1 MDTTVSVIGPD
12 EATARDVAAAL
23 QGSGGG
29 SGGRPGGG
37 SGGPLRHR
45 IVVGAGP
52 ESTVPHPGR
61 SFGVVAV
68 VPAPCTASDA
78 RVVRAVVASVGGCVL
93 YAESGGDDPAE
104 LAALV
109 AEPGVVTVRW
119 HRDAATGAATDR
131 AALAELRTVLD
142 GMWVDVPR
150 WLADARRADADR
162 ADRVRITVRL
172 AAEDIA
178 TDLLDSAR
186 HDRGDR
192 RSGTVDTAALDAAF
206 RSRLTVAVLEQ
217 GVEMPHLTAPEDT
230 PDTAGESAGDRTGD
244 RAATTDPAVTARP
257 DRSALALSALAAGGA
272 ALAAG
277 AAAGRVAGAA
287 VGTVVALAVAAL
299 VLVIRWRTLVAASR
313 TRGREEALVALRRRW
328 TTTVTDVVARLQ
340 APSVAVAVAEETGV
354 QR

>member
-23 QGSGGG
+23 QGSGG
-29 SGGRPGGG
+29 RPGGG

-52 ESTVPHPGR
+52 DPTASHPGR

-68 VPAPCTASDA
+68 VPAPCTAADA

-119 HRDAATGAATDR
+119 QRDAATGAATDR

-178 TDLLDSAR
+178 TDLLDGAR
-186 HDRGDR
+186 RDSGDGRG
-192 RSGTVDTAALDAAF
+192 GTVDAVDTAALDAAF

-230 PDTAGESAGDRTGD
+230 PDTVEEKRGDRTGD

-257 DRSALALSALAAGGA
+257 DRSALALSTLAADGA

-287 VGTVVALAVAAL
+287 VGTVVALVVAAL

-313 TRGREEALVALRRRW
+313 TRGREAALVALRRRW

-340 APSVAVAVAEETGV
+340 VPSVAVAVAEETGV

>member
-12 EATARDVAAAL
+12 EATARDVAGAL
-23 QGSGGG
+23 QG

-37 SGGPLRHR
+37 SGGTLRHR

-52 ESTVPHPGR
+52 DPTASHPGR

-68 VPAPCTASDA
+68 VPAPCTAADA

-178 TDLLDSAR
+178 TDLLDGAR
-186 HDRGDR
+186 RDGGDG
-192 RSGTVDTAALDAAF
+192 RSGAVDTVDTVDTAALDAAF

-230 PDTAGESAGDRTGD
+230 PDTAEDRESTAAT
-244 RAATTDPAVTARP
+244 ATTDPAVTTRP

-313 TRGREEALVALRRRW
+313 TRGREAALVALRRRW

-340 APSVAVAVAEETGV
+340 VPSVAVSVAEETGV

>member
-29 SGGRPGGG
+29 SGGGLGGA
-37 SGGPLRHR
+37 LRHR

-52 ESTVPHPGR
+52 DPVSPQPGR
-61 SFGVVAV
+61 SVGVVAV
-68 VPAPCTASDA
+68 VPAPCTAADA

-178 TDLLDSAR
+178 TDLLDGAR
-186 HDRGDR
+186 RDGGDG
-192 RSGTVDTAALDAAF
+192 RSGAVDTVDTVDTAALDAAF

-230 PDTAGESAGDRTGD
+230 PDTAEDRESTAAT
-244 RAATTDPAVTARP
+244 ATTDPAVTTRP

-313 TRGREEALVALRRRW
+313 TRGREAALVALRRRW

-340 APSVAVAVAEETGV
+340 VPSVAVSVAEETGV

>member
-23 QGSGGG
+23 QGSGG
-29 SGGRPGGG
+29 RPGGG
-37 SGGPLRHR
+37 SGGALRHR

-52 ESTVPHPGR
+52 DPTAPHPGR

-68 VPAPCTASDA
+68 VPAPCTAADA

-131 AALAELRTVLD
+131 AALAELRAVLD

-192 RSGTVDTAALDAAF
+192 RSGTVDTAALDADF

-217 GVEMPHLTAPEDT
+217 GVEMPHLAAPEDAPDT
-230 PDTAGESAGDRTGD
+230 PGAADTTDTAGT
-244 RAATTDPAVTARP
+244 AATATGAGP
-257 DRSALALSALAAGGA
+257 DRSALALSVVAAAGA

-299 VLVIRWRTLVAASR
+299 VLLIRWRTLVAASR
-313 TRGREEALVALRRRW
+313 TRGREAALVALRRRW

-340 APSVAVAVAEETGV
+340 VPSVAVAVAEETGV

>member
-1 MDTTVSVIGPD
+1 M
-12 EATARDVAAAL
+12 
-23 QGSGGG
+23 
-29 SGGRPGGG
+29 
-37 SGGPLRHR
+37 
-45 IVVGAGP
+45 
-52 ESTVPHPGR
+52 
-61 SFGVVAV
+61 
-68 VPAPCTASDA
+68 
-78 RVVRAVVASVGGCVL
+78 
-93 YAESGGDDPAE
+93 
-104 LAALV
+104 
-109 AEPGVVTVRW
+109 RW

-131 AALAELRTVLD
+131 AALAELREVLD

-192 RSGTVDTAALDAAF
+192 RSGTVDTAALDADF

-217 GVEMPHLTAPEDT
+217 GVEMPHLAAPEDAPDT
-230 PDTAGESAGDRTGD
+230 PGAADTTDTAGT
-244 RAATTDPAVTARP
+244 AATATGAGP
-257 DRSALALSALAAGGA
+257 DRSALALSVVAAAGA

-299 VLVIRWRTLVAASR
+299 VLLIRWRTLVAASR
-313 TRGREEALVALRRRW
+313 TRGREAALVALRRRW

-340 APSVAVAVAEETGV
+340 VPSVAVAVAEETGV

>member
-29 SGGRPGGG
+29 SGGGLGGA
-37 SGGPLRHR
+37 LRHR

-52 ESTVPHPGR
+52 DPVSPHPGR

-68 VPAPCTASDA
+68 VPAPCTAADA

-93 YAESGGDDPAE
+93 YAESGGDDPADPADTTE

-131 AALAELRTVLD
+131 AALAELREVLD

-192 RSGTVDTAALDAAF
+192 RSGTVDTAALDADF

-217 GVEMPHLTAPEDT
+217 GVEMPHLAAPEDAPDT
-230 PDTAGESAGDRTGD
+230 PGAADTTDTAGT
-244 RAATTDPAVTARP
+244 AATATGAGP
-257 DRSALALSALAAGGA
+257 DRSALALSVVAAAGA

-299 VLVIRWRTLVAASR
+299 VLLIRWRTLVAASR
-313 TRGREEALVALRRRW
+313 TRGREAALVALRRRW

-340 APSVAVAVAEETGV
+340 VPSVAVAVAEETGV

>member
-12 EATARDVAAAL
+12 EATARDVAGAL
-23 QGSGGG
+23 QG

-37 SGGPLRHR
+37 SGGTLRHR

-52 ESTVPHPGR
+52 DPTASHPGR

-68 VPAPCTASDA
+68 VPAPCTAADA

-119 HRDAATGAATDR
+119 QRDAATGAATDR

-178 TDLLDSAR
+178 TDLLDGAR
-186 HDRGDR
+186 RDGGDG
-192 RSGTVDTAALDAAF
+192 RSGAVDTVDTVDTAALDAAF

-230 PDTAGESAGDRTGD
+230 PDTAEDRESTAAT
-244 RAATTDPAVTARP
+244 ATTDPAVTTRP

-313 TRGREEALVALRRRW
+313 TRGREAALVALRRRW

-340 APSVAVAVAEETGV
+340 VPSVAVSVAEETGV

>member
-23 QGSGGG
+23 QGSGG
-29 SGGRPGGG
+29 RPGGG

-52 ESTVPHPGR
+52 DPVSPHPGR

-68 VPAPCTASDA
+68 VPAPCTAADA

-131 AALAELRTVLD
+131 AALAELRAVLD

-178 TDLLDSAR
+178 TDLLDGAR
-186 HDRGDR
+186 RDSGDGRG
-192 RSGTVDTAALDAAF
+192 GTVDAVDTAALDAVF

-230 PDTAGESAGDRTGD
+230 PDTAEDRESTAAT
-244 RAATTDPAVTARP
+244 ATTDPAVTTRP

-313 TRGREEALVALRRRW
+313 TRGREAALVALRRRW

-340 APSVAVAVAEETGV
+340 VPSVAVAVAEETGV

>member
-1 MDTTVSVIGPD
+1 MDKTVSLNGPD
-12 EATARDVAAAL
+12 EATARDLAAAL
-23 QGSGGG
+23 QG

-52 ESTVPHPGR
+52 DPVSPHPGR

-68 VPAPCTASDA
+68 VPAPCTAADA

-131 AALAELRTVLD
+131 AALAELRAVLD

-178 TDLLDSAR
+178 TDLLDGAR
-186 HDRGDR
+186 RDSGDGRG
-192 RSGTVDTAALDAAF
+192 GTVDAVDTAALDAVF

-230 PDTAGESAGDRTGD
+230 PDTAEDRESTAAT
-244 RAATTDPAVTARP
+244 ATTDPAVTTRP

-313 TRGREEALVALRRRW
+313 TRGREAALVALRRRW

-340 APSVAVAVAEETGV
+340 VPSVAVAVAEETGV

>member
-29 SGGRPGGG
+29 SGGGLGGA
-37 SGGPLRHR
+37 LRHR

-52 ESTVPHPGR
+52 DPVSPHPGR

-68 VPAPCTASDA
+68 VPAPCTAADA

-178 TDLLDSAR
+178 TDLLDGAR
-186 HDRGDR
+186 RDGGDG
-192 RSGTVDTAALDAAF
+192 RSGAVDTVDTVDTAALDAAF

-230 PDTAGESAGDRTGD
+230 PDTAEDRESTAAT
-244 RAATTDPAVTARP
+244 ATTDPAVTTRP

-313 TRGREEALVALRRRW
+313 TRGREAALVALRRRW

-340 APSVAVAVAEETGV
+340 VPSVAVSVAEETGV